1 VTSYTASKRTWKTTQ
16 INEKLKKNIDVKKSS
31 NKNFKNVIKRKK
43 RDKNL
48 KKNVCKRN
56 KKLYFFLV

>member
-1 VTSYTASKRTWKTTQ
+1 VENNTDKRKAEE
-16 INEKLKKNIDVKKSS
+16 NHRCKKSS
-31 NKNFKNVIKRKK
+31 NKNLKNVIKRKK